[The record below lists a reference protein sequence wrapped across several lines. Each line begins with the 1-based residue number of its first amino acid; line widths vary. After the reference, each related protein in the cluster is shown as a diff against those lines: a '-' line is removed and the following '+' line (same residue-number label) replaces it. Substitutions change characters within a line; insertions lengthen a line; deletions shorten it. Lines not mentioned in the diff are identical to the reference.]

1 MTKRFELSRRACLKG
16 AGVAL
21 ALPMLEAMIPS
32 VARAQKAGAGKPIRL
47 VVWTLPDG
55 VRMDAWTPT
64 TTGAGYATTP
74 ILQPLDAF
82 KAQFNVISGLANTPA
97 SVVTG
102 DIFAGSHARATG
114 AMLSQMPL
122 TFTSG
127 NNIKNG
133 ISMDQTIANYLKTA
147 VPSLRLPSLE
157 LGAVYAGATGNC
169 EDGYSCAYLTNL
181 AWSGPT
187 TFLPKETNP
196 KAVFDRLT
204 KGGLPGPAP
213 VATTMPAPMTTPA
226 PMPATMTPATMTPAA
241 KSLAY
246 EKSILDLVAQDTA
259 SLKSKLGRAD
269 QAKLSDY
276 LDSVNELQRRVN
288 AMTLPAAGTGAGGGA
303 STAPAPAPTAGCKAV
318 PAPKD
323 GTYLGTDRTKN
334 IYGYAELLT
343 AMNDMIALALTCDLT
358 RVVTFM
364 SEIPLNT
371 QTNFAFVGVD
381 SANYH
386 DDISHHG
393 GDPTKLA
400 GIQTVNTFYAQQ
412 FAYLLGKLAATTD
425 VDGTSSVLDNS
436 IVIFTSEFGDGDDH
450 YHWNL
455 PVLVAGKAG
464 GAFKTGRHILY
475 PSTPDNGPG
484 ARETARRNDMPLAN
498 LYISIMQAFGMSV
511 STFGS
516 VDGTTPYGTKPLA
529 ELAG

>member
-1 MTKRFELSRRACLKG
+1 
-16 AGVAL
+16 
-21 ALPMLEAMIPS
+21 
-32 VARAQKAGAGKPIRL
+32 
-47 VVWTLPDG
+47 
-55 VRMDAWTPT
+55 
-64 TTGAGYATTP
+64 
-74 ILQPLDAF
+74 
-82 KAQFNVISGLANTPA
+82 
-97 SVVTG
+97 
-102 DIFAGSHARATG
+102 
-114 AMLSQMPL
+114 MPL

-133 ISMDQTIANYLKTA
+133 ISMDQVIANYLKTA

-213 VATTMPAPMTTPA
+213 VTTTPPPTTTPA
-226 PMPATMTPATMTPAA
+226 PTTMTAAA
-241 KSLAY
+241 KALAY
-246 EKSILDLVAQDTA
+246 EKSVLDLVAADTTA
-259 SLKSKLGRAD
+259 LKSKLGRAD
-269 QAKLSDY
+269 QTKLSDY
-276 LDSVNELQRRVN
+276 LDSVNELERRVN
-288 AMTLPAAGTGAGGGA
+288 AMTPPATGTGGGGGGA
-303 STAPAPAPTAGCKAV
+303 SGASGGAAPPMPTAGCKAIA
-318 PAPKD
+318 APKD

-334 IYGYAELLT
+334 NYGYAELLT
-343 AMNDMIALALTCDLT
+343 AMNDLIALALTCDLT

-393 GDPTKLA
+393 GNPTKLA

-425 VDGTSSVLDNS
+425 VDGTSTVLDNS
-436 IVIFTSEFGDGDDH
+436 IIIFTSEFGDGDDH

-464 GAFKTGRHILY
+464 GAFKPGRHILY
-475 PSTPDNGPG
+475 PSTPDSGAG

-498 LYISIMQAFGMSV
+498 LYISIMQAFGMNV
-511 STFGS
+511 SSFGS
-516 VDGTTPYGTKPLA
+516 VDGATPYGTKPLV

>member
-1 MTKRFELSRRACLKG
+1 MSQTSKRFELSRRACLRG

-21 ALPMLEAMIPS
+21 ALPMLEAMMPR
-32 VARAQKAGAGKPIRL
+32 VARAQKAGAPKPLRL
-47 VVWTLPDG
+47 IVWTLPDG
-55 VRMDAWTPT
+55 VRMDAWTPK
-64 TTGAGYATTP
+64 TTGAGYATMP
-74 ILQPLDAF
+74 IALPLDPW

-97 SVVTG
+97 SVVSG

-133 ISMDQTIANYLKTA
+133 ISMDQVIANYLKTT

-169 EDGYSCAYLTNL
+169 EDGFSCAYLTNL
-181 AWSGPT
+181 AWTGPT

-196 KAVFDRLT
+196 KAVFDRLM
-204 KGGLPGPAP
+204 KGGLPGPGP
-213 VATTMPAPMTTPA
+213 VSTTTPPASTPTTPTA
-226 PMPATMTPATMTPAA
+226 PTPAA
-241 KSLAY
+241 KALAY
-246 EKSILDLVAQDTA
+246 QKGILDLVAQDTTA
-259 SLKSKLGRAD
+259 LKARLGRAD

-276 LDSVNELQRRVN
+276 LDSVNELERRVN
-288 AMTLPAAGTGAGGGA
+288 AMTPAPVSGAGGAGG
-303 STAPAPAPTAGCKAV
+303 SGGTAPPPTPTAGCQATA
-318 PAPKD
+318 APKD

-334 IYGYAELLT
+334 IYGYAEVLT

-393 GDPTKLA
+393 GNPTKLA

-412 FAYLLGKLAATTD
+412 FAYLLGKLASTTD

-455 PVLVAGKAG
+455 PMLVAGKAG

-475 PSTPDNGPG
+475 PSTPDNGAG
-484 ARETARRNDMPLAN
+484 ARETARRGDMPLAN
-498 LYISIMQAFGMSV
+498 LYLSIMQAFGLNV

-516 VDGTTPYGTKPLA
+516 VDGTTPYGTKPLV